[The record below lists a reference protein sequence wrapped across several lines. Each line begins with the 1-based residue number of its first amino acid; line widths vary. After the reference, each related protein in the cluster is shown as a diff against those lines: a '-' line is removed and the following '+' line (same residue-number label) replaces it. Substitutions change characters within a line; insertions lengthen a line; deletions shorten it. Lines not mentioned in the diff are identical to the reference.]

1 MIVSDSPPDGGLDIL
16 SIPPVA
22 SGKPIDGWT
31 IPPFP
36 FKVSSFAV
44 YHPENLLAVVERQE
58 E

>member
-1 MIVSDSPPDGGLDIL
+1 MVVLDSLPNDGLDFL
-16 SIPPVA
+16 YIPPAA

-36 FKVSSFAV
+36 FKVLNFAV
-44 YHPENLLAVVERQE
+44 YHPENLLGVVEQQE